1 MEGNT
6 EIWAT
11 LKMVAEMMEADTGDG
26 ENISTAKMILEVK
39 ALLYVLPVHAFINLF
54 KMTILS
60 DAATCSPL
68 E

>member
-1 MEGNT
+1 VEGNT